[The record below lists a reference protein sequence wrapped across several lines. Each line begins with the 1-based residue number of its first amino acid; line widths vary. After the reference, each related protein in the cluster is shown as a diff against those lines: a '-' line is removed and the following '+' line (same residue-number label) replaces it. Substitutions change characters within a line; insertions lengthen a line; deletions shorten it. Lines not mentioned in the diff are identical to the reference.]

1 MLFKHIPSLI
11 LKTLELTYRVGK
23 MAPSTRFFPHKHEDL
38 NLISRT
44 NITSLGM
51 VVYACNPKAGKR
63 ETDKYLVLDGQ
74 SD

>member
-1 MLFKHIPSLI
+1 M
-11 LKTLELTYRVGK
+11 T
-23 MAPSTRFFPHKHEDL
+23 PSTRFFPHKHEDL